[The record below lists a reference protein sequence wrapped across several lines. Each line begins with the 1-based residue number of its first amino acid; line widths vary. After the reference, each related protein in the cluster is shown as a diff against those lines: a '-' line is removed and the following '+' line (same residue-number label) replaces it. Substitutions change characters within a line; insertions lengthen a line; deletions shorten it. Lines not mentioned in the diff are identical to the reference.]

1 MKDKEQEKNVRTSK
15 VQYSSRPTHE
25 GTGVFRKSGYTYFP
39 RISIAGL
46 WLEELG
52 FHVGDKLQVEYGD
65 KLQVE
70 YGEGY
75 LHISRMDVS
84 MVCEQSN
91 YTDAVETQE
100 PGKTTRKKRGQKV

>member
-1 MKDKEQEKNVRTSK
+1 MKGKEQEKNVRTSK

-52 FHVGDKLQVEYGD
+52 FHVGDKLQVEYG
-65 KLQVE
+65 
-70 YGEGY
+70 EGY

-100 PGKTTRKKRGQKV
+100 PGKITRKKRGQKVQ

>member
-1 MKDKEQEKNVRTSK
+1 MKGKNQEKNVRTSK
-15 VQYSSRPTHE
+15 VQYSSRPVHKQNGPLQT
-25 GTGVFRKSGYTYFP
+25 RGYTYFP
-39 RISIAGL
+39 RISIAGG

-52 FHVGDKLQVEYGD
+52 FHIGD

-75 LHISRMDVS
+75 LHISRVNVS

-91 YTDAVETQE
+91 YTDAEENQGT
-100 PGKTTRKKRGQKV
+100 GKTTRKKRRQKV

>member
-52 FHVGDKLQVEYGD
+52 FHVGDKLQVEYG
-65 KLQVE
+65 
-70 YGEGY
+70 EGY

-100 PGKTTRKKRGQKV
+100 PGKTIRKKRGQKV

>member
-1 MKDKEQEKNVRTSK
+1 MKGKEQEKNVRTSK

-52 FHVGDKLQVEYGD
+52 FHVGDKLQVEYG
-65 KLQVE
+65 
-70 YGEGY
+70 EGY

>member
-52 FHVGDKLQVEYGD
+52 FHVGDKLQVEYG
-65 KLQVE
+65 
-70 YGEGY
+70 EGY

-100 PGKTTRKKRGQKV
+100 PGKITRKKRGQKVQ

>member
-52 FHVGDKLQVEYGD
+52 FHVGDKLQVEYG
-65 KLQVE
+65 
-70 YGEGY
+70 EGY

>member
-1 MKDKEQEKNVRTSK
+1 MKGKEQEKNMRTSK
-15 VQYSSRPTHE
+15 VQYSSRPFHKQDGLLHT
-25 GTGVFRKSGYTYFP
+25 RGYTYFP

-52 FHVGDKLQVEYGD
+52 FHVGDE
-65 KLQVE
+65 LQVE

-75 LHISRMDVS
+75 LHISRVYVS

-91 YTDAVETQE
+91 YTDAEETQGI
-100 PGKTTRKKRGQKV
+100 GKTTRKKRRQKV

>member
-1 MKDKEQEKNVRTSK
+1 MKGKKQEKNVRTSK
-15 VQYSSRPTHE
+15 VQYSSRPIHKQNGPFST
-25 GTGVFRKSGYTYFP
+25 RGYTYFP

-52 FHVGDKLQVEYGD
+52 FHVGDR
-65 KLQVE
+65 LQVE

-75 LHISRMDVS
+75 LHISRSNVG

-91 YTDAVETQE
+91 YTDAGETQGT
-100 PGKTTRKKRGQKV
+100 GKSTPKKRRQKV